1 MDDRGTLGQYPTA
14 RGMERKEWNKALPY
28 AQAAGESWAQW
39 AMACAAR
46 CAEGAALWDQA
57 ELWHMRNAERYR
69 ESSFPDWYF
78 FCKRSGHG
86 NLAAA
91 RETTEQY
98 IDSLAEN
105 PGGRNNLKGCFYW
118 LDGQH
123 EKAKAAFTSACKPSM
138 NLAGLGLAV
147 LVDQAGDAAR
157 RNDLMKQIAENNKQH
172 NPWPLAGPSASKM

>member
-1 MDDRGTLGQYPTA
+1 
-14 RGMERKEWNKALPY
+14 MEQGLAFTPKL
-28 AQAAGESWAQW
+28 AGESWASVGHGLR
-39 AMACAAR
+39 AAPDALM
-46 CAEGAALWDQA
+46 CALWDQA

-98 IDSLAEN
+98 IDSRAAN

-123 EKAKAAFTSACKPSM
+123 EKAKAAFTSRLQTIHESSRFGFSC
-138 NLAGLGLAV
+138 
-147 LVDQAGDAAR
+147 AR
-157 RNDLMKQIAENNKQH
+157 RPGRRRGPPERLNEADRRKQH
-172 NPWPLAGPSASKM
+172 AA